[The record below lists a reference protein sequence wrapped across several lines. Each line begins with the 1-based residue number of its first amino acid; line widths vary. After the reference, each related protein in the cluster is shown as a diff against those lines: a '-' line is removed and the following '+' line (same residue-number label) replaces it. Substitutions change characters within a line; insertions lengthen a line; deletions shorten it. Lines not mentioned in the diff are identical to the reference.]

1 MDAGVAIAGVGSWA
15 GWLSRAAY
23 AHKTEVSGDVAGIWH
38 LEPNHSPKA
47 GEPAQ
52 VWIALTQAGGK
63 VIPLKDCDC
72 RLTVYAGPTIAA
84 PPLLEPPLVAIA
96 AEQYQGIPGAT
107 LIFPTVGQYFLQL
120 TGKPQAGATF
130 QPFAL
135 SYTVTVAAGQ
145 SSPAINNLPT
155 TQQQAQPAR
164 QALASPAIT
173 PAPANASMLLPST
186 TATRVS
192 YWFGGVAIAILIG
205 LAAVLRR
212 RQRPPLP

>member
-1 MDAGVAIAGVGSWA
+1 MDVGVAIAAVGRLA
-15 GWLSRAAY
+15 GWLSRPAY

-107 LIFPTVGQYFLQL
+107 LIFPAVGQYFLQL

-145 SSPAINNLPT
+145 S
-155 TQQQAQPAR
+155 
-164 QALASPAIT
+164 
-173 PAPANASMLLPST
+173 PAPAIARSPSPPSPSP
-186 TATRVS
+186 A
-192 YWFGGVAIAILIG
+192 A
-205 LAAVLRR
+205 AAVPLVSPHPGAGWLGVGVLLSLAVGLWLGRR
-212 RQRPPLP
+212 RPPLP